1 MLFSARKSRPDCLRN
16 IWPLPSLKTIESH
29 VTLPFTTDIE
39 TQITIWSS
47 WTERIP
53 FHQWILLSKIDRIF
67 NKIWDRSKWS
77 FINCMS
83 QEQIPKI
90 SFERRT
96 HRKAKE
102 IMQLVSLFLFWLSF
116 KISSL
121 KISVRSR
128 FHPSSKFQ
136 FPFLLKITHTHLEYE
151 QYWQFSNAA
160 FLFVDKVS
168 WDSPLS
174 ILS

>member
-67 NKIWDRSKWS
+67 NTIRDRSKWS
-77 FINCMS
+77 FIHLY
-83 QEQIPKI
+83 IG
-90 SFERRT
+90 
-96 HRKAKE
+96 RKKFRNKFWKKDTLKNKRNNE
-102 IMQLVSLFLFWLSF
+102 LVSLFLFWLSF

-121 KISVRSR
+121 KILVRSR
-128 FHPSSKFQ
+128 FHPTRKFQ
-136 FPFLLKITHTHLEYE
+136 FSFRLRITRTLLEYE
-151 QYWQFSNAA
+151 QYWQFPNTA
-160 FLFVDKVS
+160 FLFV
-168 WDSPLS
+168 
-174 ILS
+174 